1 MAVRITVRSLV
12 LSSFALD
19 GGAMH
24 GIVPKPLWERVHPAD
39 AQNRVALVAR
49 AILVDDATSGAR
61 TLVELGGGQ
70 RWSAKERA
78 IYAFAPGP
86 DVPDVL
92 REAGVDPDTVTHV
105 VLTHLHWDHA
115 GGLVL
120 SGDAPRLAFP
130 RAEHVVGRACLAHAG
145 HPSEKDA
152 GSFRRED
159 IELLQ
164 RTGTLR
170 LWDEGDTLAPGLT
183 GRLAQG
189 HTEGQIIPW
198 IKERDDGPPLAIPTD
213 LIPTRSHLK
222 PGWVMAYDNHP
233 AVTAAEKRALI
244 GELHAVGGG
253 VVLYHDPL
261 VEAAFTRDMGRG
273 PELCP
278 ARLDGSV
285 MPRASEAG
293 SAVRTAR

>member
-1 MAVRITVRSLV
+1 MATGITVGSLI

-24 GIVPKPLWERVHPAD
+24 GIVPRPLWERVHPPD
-39 AQNRVALVAR
+39 PQNRIPLVAR
-49 AILVDDATSGAR
+49 ALLVDDAPSGAR
-61 TLVELGGGQ
+61 TLIELGAGQ

-86 DVPDVL
+86 DVPDLL
-92 REAGVDPDTVTHV
+92 RGAGVDPDTITHV

-120 SGDAPRLAFP
+120 SGETPTLAFP
-130 RAEHVVGRACLAHAG
+130 RAEHVLGRACLAHAE

-159 IELLQ
+159 LELLQ
-164 RTGTLR
+164 RTGKIR
-170 LWDEGDTLAPGLT
+170 LWSEGDWLAPGLT

-198 IKERDDGPPLAIPTD
+198 IPARDDGPPLAMPTD

-222 PGWVMAYDNHP
+222 PGWVMAYDNQP

-244 GELHAVGGG
+244 GELAAIGGG
-253 VVLYHDPL
+253 VLLYHDPL
-261 VEAAFTRDMGRG
+261 IEAAWVRDLGRG
-273 PELCP
+273 PELVTGT
-278 ARLDGSV
+278 LDG
-285 MPRASEAG
+285 AILA
-293 SAVRTAR
+293 

>member
-1 MAVRITVRSLV
+1 MATGITVRSLI
-12 LSSFALD
+12 LSTFALD

-39 AQNRVALVAR
+39 PQNRIPLVAR
-49 AILVDDATSGAR
+49 ALLVDDAASGAR
-61 TLVELGGGQ
+61 TLIELGAGQ
-70 RWSAKERA
+70 RWSPKERA

-86 DVPDVL
+86 DVPDRL

-120 SGDAPRLAFP
+120 SGETPSLAFP
-130 RAEHVVGRACLAHAG
+130 RAEHVVSRACLAHAE

-159 IELLQ
+159 LELL
-164 RTGTLR
+164 RSTGKIR
-170 LWDEGDTLAPGLT
+170 LWSEGDWLAPGLT
-183 GRLAQG
+183 GRLARG

-198 IKERDDGPPLAIPTD
+198 IPARDDGPPLAIPTD

-222 PGWVMAYDNHP
+222 PGWVMAYDNQP

-244 GELHAVGGG
+244 GELAAIGGG
-253 VVLYHDPL
+253 VLLYHDPL
-261 VEAAFTRDMGRG
+261 IEAAWARDRGRG
-273 PELCP
+273 PELVP
-278 ARLDGSV
+278 STLDGSII
-285 MPRASEAG
+285 P
-293 SAVRTAR
+293 

>member
-1 MAVRITVRSLV
+1 MASHVTVRSIV

-24 GIVPKPLWERVHPAD
+24 GIIPKTLWERVHPAD
-39 AQNRVALVAR
+39 AQNRIPLVAR
-49 AILVDDATSGAR
+49 ALLVDDAASGAR
-61 TLVELGGGQ
+61 TLIELGAGQ

-78 IYAFAPGP
+78 IYGFAPGP
-86 DVPDVL
+86 DAPDLL
-92 REAGVDPDTVTHV
+92 RAAGVDPDTVTHV

-120 SGDAPRLAFP
+120 SGETPRLAFP
-130 RAEHVVGRACLAHAG
+130 RAEHVIGRACLAHAG

-159 IELLQ
+159 LALLQ
-164 RTGTLR
+164 GSGKIR
-170 LWDEGDTLAPGLT
+170 LWDHGDPLAPGMT

-198 IKERDDGPPLAIPTD
+198 IPERDDGPPLAMPTD

-222 PGWVMAYDNHP
+222 PGWVMAYDNQP

-244 GELHAVGGG
+244 SELHAVGGG
-253 VVLYHDPL
+253 VLLYHDPV
-261 VEAAFTRDMGRG
+261 VEAAFARDTGRG
-273 PELCP
+273 PELAP
-278 ARLDGSV
+278 ARIDGSFI
-285 MPRASEAG
+285 P
-293 SAVRTAR
+293 

>member
-1 MAVRITVRSLV
+1 MATGVTVRALI

-24 GIVPKPLWERVHPAD
+24 GIIPRPLWERVHPPD
-39 AQNRVALVAR
+39 AQNRIPLVAR
-49 AILVDDATSGAR
+49 ALLVDHAASGAR
-61 TLVELGGGQ
+61 TLIELGAGQ

-86 DVPDVL
+86 DVPDLL
-92 REAGVDPDTVTHV
+92 RAEGVDPETVTHV

-120 SGDAPRLAFP
+120 AGDPPRLAFP
-130 RAEHVVGRACLAHAG
+130 RAEHVIGRACLAHAE

-152 GSFRRED
+152 GSFRPAD
-159 IELLQ
+159 VALL
-164 RTGTLR
+164 RSAGTVR
-170 LWDEGDTLAPGLT
+170 LWDEGAPLAPGLV

-198 IKERDDGPPLAIPTD
+198 ILERDDGPPLVMPTD
-213 LIPTRSHLK
+213 LLPTRSHLK

-233 AVTAAEKRALI
+233 AVTATEKRAMI
-244 GELHAVGGG
+244 SELAAIGGG
-253 VVLYHDPL
+253 VVLYHDPR
-261 VEAAFTRDMGRG
+261 VEAAWVRDTGRG
-273 PELCP
+273 PELVTGP
-278 ARLDGSV
+278 LDGAI
-285 MPRASEAG
+285 RA
-293 SAVRTAR
+293 

>member
-1 MAVRITVRSLV
+1 MATGITVRPLI

-39 AQNRVALVAR
+39 AQNRIPLVAR
-49 AILVDDATSGAR
+49 ALLVDHAASGAR
-61 TLVELGGGQ
+61 TLIELGAGQ

-78 IYAFAPGP
+78 IYGFAAGP
-86 DVPDVL
+86 DVPDLL
-92 REAGVDPDTVTHV
+92 RDAGVDPATVTHV

-120 SGDAPRLAFP
+120 AGDPQRLAFP
-130 RAEHVVGRACLAHAG
+130 RAEHVVGRACLAHAE

-152 GSFRRED
+152 GSFRRD
-159 IELLQ
+159 DLTLLQ
-164 RTGTLR
+164 RAGTIR
-170 LWDEGDTLAPGLT
+170 LWSEGDPLAPGLV

-198 IKERDDGPPLAIPTD
+198 IPERDDGPPLAVPTD

-233 AVTAAEKRALI
+233 AITAAEKRAMI
-244 GELHAVGGG
+244 TELAAIGGG
-253 VVLYHDPL
+253 VLLYHDPL
-261 VEAAFTRDMGRG
+261 VEAAFARDTGRG
-273 PELCP
+273 PELAP
-278 ARLDGSV
+278 ATLDGSFL
-285 MPRASEAG
+285 S
-293 SAVRTAR
+293 

>member
-1 MAVRITVRSLV
+1 MAARVTVRSLI

-24 GIVPKPLWERVHPAD
+24 GIIPKPLWERVHPAD
-39 AQNRVALVAR
+39 AQNRIPLVAR
-49 AILVDDATSGAR
+49 ALLVDDAASGAR
-61 TLVELGGGQ
+61 TLIELGAGQ

-78 IYAFAPGP
+78 IYGFAPGP
-86 DVPDVL
+86 DVPEIL

-120 SGDAPRLAFP
+120 SGETGETPRLAFP
-130 RAEHVVGRACLAHAG
+130 HAEHVIGRACWEHAG

-159 IELLQ
+159 LELLQ
-164 RTGTLR
+164 STGKVR
-170 LWDEGDTLAPGLT
+170 LWDAGDALAPGMT

-189 HTEGQIIPW
+189 HTEGQIVPW
-198 IKERDDGPPLAIPTD
+198 IAERDDGPPLAIPTD

-244 GELHAVGGG
+244 DDLHAVGGG
-253 VVLYHDPL
+253 VLLYHDPV
-261 VEAAFTRDMGRG
+261 VEAAFARDGAKG
-273 PELCP
+273 PELVP
-278 ARLDGSV
+278 ARLDGSI
-285 MPRASEAG
+285 MP
-293 SAVRTAR
+293 